1 MKSYPSIKREK
12 LIVAIKEGNRWSKNT
27 ILLEFHDHAKE
38 TDPKK
43 IEAYIKDAEAGLK
56 QIHQFENR
64 NHRGSFTYTLGE
76 WEKVVSWFYEN
87 YYLFVR
93 ESFFVKIF
101 IVIPC
106 FLEIK
111 ESIRNS

>member
-1 MKSYPSIKREK
+1 MIEK
-12 LIVAIKEGNRWSKNT
+12 YYF
-27 ILLEFHDHAKE
+27 LEFHDHAKE

-56 QIHQFENR
+56 QIHQFQNR
-64 NHRGSFTYTLGE
+64 SHRGSFTYTLGE
-76 WEKVVSWFYEN
+76 WEIVVSWFYES

-93 ESFFVKIF
+93 ESFFVKIV

-106 FLEIK
+106 VLEIR
-111 ESIRNS
+111 ESIRNSCFNILDSASLKVSFL